1 MTDKAEAIAA
11 GLRKHI
17 HPEHFSGIH
26 PERVDVEVV
35 DGEVHVSLVYE
46 GGQKKG
52 MMIVQPGTG
61 LLKNQWHHGFVGIS
75 GHATVF
81 ELTMALTRTLK
92 EAGIRYSYMPNP

>member
-1 MTDKAEAIAA
+1 MGEAETIAA

-46 GGQKKG
+46 GKQKKG
-52 MMIVQPGTG
+52 MMIVQRGTG
-61 LLKNQWHHGFVGIS
+61 LLRDQWHHGFVGVS

-81 ELTMALTRTLK
+81 ELTMALARAFT
-92 EAGIRYSYMPNP
+92 EAGIRYNYMPHP